1 MGRISTVGKQI
12 RHYRKAHGWTQAQLA
27 EKLGLKRSALG
38 AYEEGRS
45 EPRLETLVAMAQRF
59 EVSIDTLVIGGVE
72 QPMENAPRILAVPVD
87 RDSDAERIAVVPH
100 KAAAGYTQGFA
111 DPEWMEG
118 LEHFS
123 LPFPEIPQYR
133 TLRMFQIEGDSMLP
147 VPSGSYILG
156 SFVESL
162 EGVGGGRPYIV
173 VTQEDGMV
181 FKRIDNQ
188 MDEGGE
194 LMMISNNPLYEPY
207 PLAPGKVVE
216 VWRAIGYFSTE
227 WPEAGG
233 AVQHAINALRDEVRA
248 LKLGAH

>member
-1 MGRISTVGKQI
+1 MAKVGTVGKQI
-12 RHYRKAHGWTQAQLA
+12 KHYRKAKGWTQAELA

-59 EVSIDTLVIGGVE
+59 NVSLDTLVVGAAD
-72 QPMENAPRILAVPVD
+72 QPMENAPRVLTVTVD
-87 RDSDAERIAVVPH
+87 RTSDSERIAVVPQ

-118 LEHFS
+118 LEHFA
-123 LPFPEIPQYR
+123 LPFPEIPQFR

-162 EGVGGGRPYIV
+162 DGVGGGRPYII
-173 VTQEDGMV
+173 VTKEDGLV
-181 FKRIDNQ
+181 FKRVDNK

-194 LMMISNNPLYEPY
+194 LMLISNNPLYEPY
-207 PLAPGKVVE
+207 PLSPNKVME
-216 VWRAIGYFSTE
+216 AWRAIGYFSTE

-248 LKLGAH
+248 LKLER

>member
-1 MGRISTVGKQI
+1 MERIGTVGKQI
-12 RHYRKAHGWTQAQLA
+12 KHYRKAQGWTQAQLA

-59 EVSIDTLVIGGVE
+59 GVSIDTLVVGGAE
-72 QPMENAPRILAVPVD
+72 QPMEANLRVLTVPVD
-87 RDSDAERIAVVPH
+87 RSTESERIAVVPH

-162 EGVGGGRPYIV
+162 DGVGGGRPYIV
-173 VTQEDGMV
+173 VTKEDGMV

-207 PLAPGKVVE
+207 PLAPSKVVE

-248 LKLGAH
+248 MKLDR

>member
-59 EVSIDTLVIGGVE
+59 GVSIDTLVIGGAA
-72 QPMENAPRILAVPVD
+72 QPMENPPRVLAIPVD

-173 VTQEDGMV
+173 VTQDDGMV
-181 FKRIDNQ
+181 FKRIENQ

-248 LKLGAH
+248 MKSAH